1 MKKSTAVYLLL
12 FCFTLLFAAC
22 SKELSLENGSSVN
35 GAVGSLHDT
44 LGNCLPDSV
53 YGTYYDGVTPGSD
66 TAYVQMQVD
75 VQTTG
80 YYSIYSDLQNGLQF
94 ADSGF
99 FTATGIN
106 TIRLKPIGTPILIQS
121 TLFTVTFDSTSC
133 NFSVDVKDS
142 TGTGLGNNNGGG
154 GGSDSTN
161 LSDTAWKFSDGT
173 QSFNG
178 PIDTAYI
185 INKLGATYLT
195 IVGPTLTTGDTAM
208 SMDIILPAG
217 SITTGTY
224 LTSQLNDWYFVAFD
238 PVAQN
243 YSNVYIADVTT
254 TSVGEITITIVS
266 YDSSTGIVTGTF
278 SGTAQDSSGNPVTIT
293 NGSFK
298 AKIT

>member
-1 MKKSTAVYLLL
+1 MKKSTAVYLIL

-22 SKELSLENGSSVN
+22 SKELSLENGGSVN
-35 GAVGSLHDT
+35 GAAGSLHDT

-53 YGTYYDGVTPGSD
+53 YGTYYDGVTPGAD
-66 TAYVQMQVD
+66 TAYLQMQVD

-142 TGTGLGNNNGGG
+142 TGTGLGSNNGGG

-161 LSDTAWKFSDGT
+161 LSDTAWKFSVG
-173 QSFNG
+173 SLNFNG
-178 PIDTAYI
+178 PIDSAFLLDT
-185 INKLGATYLT
+185 LGAKYLT
-195 IVGPTLTTGDTAM
+195 IIGPTATTGDSA
-208 SMDIILPAG
+208 ILIGLILPPTGIA
-217 SITTGTY
+217 TGTY
-224 LTSQLNDWYFVAFD
+224 PTNSTGSFYFSAFD
-238 PVAQN
+238 
-243 YSNVYIADVTT
+243 SNTGATSLVYQADLSTT
-254 TSVGEITITIVS
+254 AVGTLTITITS
-266 YDSSTGIVTGTF
+266 YDGSTGIVTGTI
-278 SGTAQDSSGNPVTIT
+278 SGVAKDASGNAVTIT

-298 AKIT
+298 AKVT